1 MMKTNKR
8 VTSVATCTFA
18 RKPYWPSIRVLTI
31 SSMVTFDFNTMLV
44 NILYKN
50 NLQSRSTQTGSFKK
64 FYEGVTRYYIWNNHN
79 QCTSTQQTLL
89 ISLSLV
95 MTVPGARRLYEF
107 LTLTGI
113 SPSLAGRID

>member
-50 NLQSRSTQTGSFKK
+50 NLQSRSTQAGSFKK

-95 MTVPGARRLYEF
+95 MTVPGA
-107 LTLTGI
+107 
-113 SPSLAGRID
+113 